1 MTHRLAV
8 LAAAAIAAWCG
19 SAAAQSSVQLYG
31 LVDAGITHVTGL
43 KQGSVTQ
50 LASGIMEGSRWG
62 LKGTEDLGSGYKALF
77 TLESR
82 LEADTGAQ
90 SNRPISGTQVP
101 DRIAT
106 PVALGLPNTPATAAV
121 AAVNASI
128 ANRVLGVN
136 LNNALFDRQA
146 YVGLV
151 TPVGA
156 VLAGRMYTPDYEVSA
171 EFDAMQTQSALAAGQ
186 LAAIPAGFDIR
197 INNALQYR
205 IQTNGVTAA
214 AMYGFGETG
223 SSSRNQ
229 RFVGVMAMYKTND
242 FAFGAGYN
250 TRNNELGLK
259 SLTTTTVGGWV
270 NVGPGKLSA
279 VYSRHKD
286 DHPSGLSTIAS
297 DLVAGGFPLPFATAV
312 QNAYINALK
321 QRFDLFNVG
330 YRIAS
335 GPHTVTFAYT
345 NRNEKTAYD
354 ADARSYGIAYT
365 YALSKRTDLNAVLVR
380 FDNRRNGQA
389 APGGN
394 GYLGGVTAT
403 AGTDSTGVAL
413 GIRHRF

>member
-1 MTHRLAV
+1 MNHRLTA
-8 LAAAAIAAWCG
+8 LTAAAFALLCSNAT
-19 SAAAQSSVQLYG
+19 AQSTVQLYG
-31 LVDAGITHVTGL
+31 LVDAGVTHVTGL

-62 LKGTEDLGSGYKALF
+62 LKGSEDLGNGYKALF

-82 LEADTGAQ
+82 LEVDTGAQ
-90 SNRPISGTQVP
+90 SNRPISGGQVP

-106 PVALGLPNTPATAAV
+106 PAALGLPNALTPAV

-205 IQTNGVTAA
+205 LQVDGITAA

-223 SSSRNQ
+223 SSTRNQ
-229 RFVGVMAMYKTND
+229 RFIGVMAMYKTND
-242 FAFGAGYN
+242 YAFGAGYN
-250 TRNNELGLK
+250 TRNNELGQK
-259 SLTTTTVGGWV
+259 SLTTTTIGGWM

-286 DHPSGLSTIAS
+286 DNPSGLSTIAA
-297 DLVAGGFPLPFATAV
+297 DLVAGGLPLPFATAV
-312 QNAYINALK
+312 QNAYISALK
-321 QRFDLFNVG
+321 QRFDLFNIG
-330 YRIAS
+330 YRVTS
-335 GPHTVTFAYT
+335 GPHTVTVAYT

-354 ADARSYGIAYT
+354 ADARSYGVAYT
-365 YALSKRTDLNAVLVR
+365 YAMSKRTDLNAVLVR